1 MVDIFI
7 GAGDDFPERW
17 GLSDPVQH
25 VTYDALTKILAAL
38 PEPVSVSG
46 GGAANVA
53 KIAALLGVSAG
64 FVGAVGPDP
73 YAARF
78 EGDLTEAGVIPFLIR
93 EKIPTGLCLTLRRKR
108 GGPVIAA
115 CPSAALRLSGPDVPE
130 DLISAAAAVVL
141 DGYILGRDAL
151 VHRVLDLADKHGTA
165 VALDVGSAFQAGSRA
180 AEIAGYC
187 RDYPLI
193 LFMNEEEAAAYYRGL
208 HNIEPGILTEEADE
222 DPADYHPGDEK
233 WGAFP
238 PVIAEFF
245 KKATAK
251 ELYPII
257 VVKRGKRGALVFAG
271 GAMFRA
277 DTLAVLTA
285 ETTGAGDTFCAAFL
299 AAWIRGKPLQECA
312 ALGNKA
318 AREVLDVPGTR
329 VDRKKLRHLA
339 KQLEKSIIGH

>member
-7 GAGDDFPERW
+7 GAEEEFPARW
-17 GLSDPVQH
+17 GLSAPVQH
-25 VTYDALTKILAAL
+25 VKYGAITEMLAAL
-38 PEPVSVSG
+38 PEPVAVSG

-64 FVGAVGPDP
+64 FVGAVGADP

-78 EGDLTEAGVIPFLIR
+78 EGDLAGAGVTPFLIR
-93 EKIPTGLCLTLRRKR
+93 EKIPTGLCLTLLRKR
-108 GGPVIAA
+108 GGAVIAA
-115 CPSAALRLSGPDVPE
+115 CPSAALQLAGPDVPE
-130 DLISAAAAVVL
+130 DLISAATVVVL
-141 DGYILGRDAL
+141 DGYVLGRDTL
-151 VHRVLDLADKHGTA
+151 VHRVLELADKYGTA

-180 AEIAGYC
+180 AEIARYC

-193 LFMNEEEAAAYYRGL
+193 LFMNEEEADAYYRGL
-208 HNIEPGILTEEADE
+208 HNIEQGIFTEED
-222 DPADYHPGDEK
+222 DDPGDEK
-233 WGAFP
+233 RGVFP
-238 PVIAEFF
+238 PAIAEFF

-299 AAWIRGKPLQECA
+299 AAWIRNKPLQECA

-329 VDRKKLRHLA
+329 VDTKKFKHLA
-339 KQLEKSIIGH
+339 KQLEK